1 MTALMAD
8 DLADGV
14 QQSIHLLQGG
24 VDTADGQAA
33 ITLIGDLQRRLAGTE
48 HAELADT
55 LDDLQRALSSG
66 SEAATIGGHMST
78 LGGQLEAV
86 ATRAGGTG
94 KELRDLAE
102 LLKGEGSRIAG

>member
-1 MTALMAD
+1 MAE
-8 DLADGV
+8 DLAGDV

-24 VDTADGQAA
+24 VDTVDGQGA
-33 ITLIGDLQRRLAGTE
+33 ISFIGDLQRRLAGTE
-48 HAELADT
+48 HGELADT
-55 LDDLQRALSSG
+55 LDRLQRALSSG
-66 SEAATIGGHMST
+66 SDAATIGGHMNT